1 MILARRAAG
10 SGDLAAAAGGRGE
23 IWVARREGRGGGGG
37 GGWELMGCR
46 RGNLVAGAAGE
57 NHNGAERQ
65 KKRG

>member
-23 IWVARREGRGGGGG
+23 IWVARREGWGGG
-37 GGWELMGCR
+37 GGWELMGRR